1 MEPAHSEPGVIIYHG
16 DCLAVL
22 PELAENSVDACVCDP
37 PYGLEFMGKEWDRL
51 DVRQPNDPT
60 FHRSGVGPFD
70 RAKVRHS
77 SAPSYGGS
85 VGGAIQAW
93 HEQWARAV
101 LRVLKPGAHL
111 LAFGGTRTHHRLM
124 CALEDAGFEIRDT
137 LMWLY
142 GCLSDDT
149 EILVDGQWEHYSKAT
164 PGRLSLCYDS
174 MRDEFSWRPIQR
186 LHVYPYDDTAY
197 HLHSNRTDQIV
208 SRTHRCVVE
217 RGGTFLFE
225 QAEILARQRE
235 AHVPVLEDV
244 RDVLDALPV
253 PHERAGNSEQDLW
266 FGMLKPRPESPTV
279 AAAARAAEGDDADRM
294 CCLPAIRLQSE
305 VDIEEGGTA
314 DVLASLQRSITQ
326 SGAKTARPQG
336 TGRVD
341 ESLCAVV
348 SFKNVRVKEP
358 RVEGWNH
365 LLPQTRALQADQV
378 RSLPVQV
385 FNDGATRRV
394 RDGAPVDRGEGAEQE
409 SPASRGRSPRR
420 PRSSEQRGKQFD
432 AVRLE
437 PRPQAVRAS
446 WFTTTDLARIEPVH
460 YRGIVWCVS
469 VPTGAFVVRRNGQVF
484 VTGNSGFP
492 KSLDVSK
499 AIDRAAGAERE
510 VGGSSSTSCPDFPAP
525 CKGHAETGRYSAT
538 VHALPTLPVTDLAKK
553 WQGWGTALKPAWEP
567 IILAR
572 KPLSE
577 PNVAANVLRWGTG
590 ALNIDGARIE
600 GTNPSIARRETA
612 RRTGTTPTH
621 DRPAREATAAG
632 RMENRQNPETYMAEH
647 PGEQLGRWPSNLLL
661 NDESAAMLDAQS
673 GESQSPSS
681 RPRCPDGPAKAT
693 WALGREGGVQV
704 GHGDSGGASRFFFT
718 AKADRVD
725 RDGSKH
731 PTIKPTDLMGYLVR
745 LVTPPGGLVLDP
757 FMGSGPTIWAAREYG
772 FRAIGIDRE
781 LEYVDDAVRRLRQ
794 GLLL

>member
-1 MEPAHSEPGVIIYHG
+1 M
-16 DCLAVL
+16 
-22 PELAENSVDACVCDP
+22 
-37 PYGLEFMGKEWDRL
+37 
-51 DVRQPNDPT
+51 
-60 FHRSGVGPFD
+60 
-70 RAKVRHS
+70 
-77 SAPSYGGS
+77 
-85 VGGAIQAW
+85 
-93 HEQWARAV
+93 
-101 LRVLKPGAHL
+101 
-111 LAFGGTRTHHRLM
+111 
-124 CALEDAGFEIRDT
+124 
-137 LMWLY
+137 
-142 GCLSDDT
+142 
-149 EILVDGQWEHYSKAT
+149 
-164 PGRLSLCYDS
+164 
-174 MRDEFSWRPIQR
+174 
-186 LHVYPYDDTAY
+186 
-197 HLHSNRTDQIV
+197 
-208 SRTHRCVVE
+208 
-217 RGGTFLFE
+217 
-225 QAEILARQRE
+225 
-235 AHVPVLEDV
+235 
-244 RDVLDALPV
+244 
-253 PHERAGNSEQDLW
+253 
-266 FGMLKPRPESPTV
+266 
-279 AAAARAAEGDDADRM
+279 
-294 CCLPAIRLQSE
+294 
-305 VDIEEGGTA
+305 
-314 DVLASLQRSITQ
+314 
-326 SGAKTARPQG
+326 
-336 TGRVD
+336 
-341 ESLCAVV
+341 
-348 SFKNVRVKEP
+348 
-358 RVEGWNH
+358 
-365 LLPQTRALQADQV
+365 
-378 RSLPVQV
+378 
-385 FNDGATRRV
+385 
-394 RDGAPVDRGEGAEQE
+394 
-409 SPASRGRSPRR
+409 
-420 PRSSEQRGKQFD
+420 
-432 AVRLE
+432 
-437 PRPQAVRAS
+437 
-446 WFTTTDLARIEPVH
+446 
-460 YRGIVWCVS
+460 S